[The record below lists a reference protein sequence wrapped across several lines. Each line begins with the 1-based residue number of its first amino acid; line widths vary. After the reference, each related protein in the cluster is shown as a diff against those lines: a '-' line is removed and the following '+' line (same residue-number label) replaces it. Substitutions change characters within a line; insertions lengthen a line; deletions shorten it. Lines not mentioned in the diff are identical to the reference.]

1 MASTQSNAET
11 LLILSGISKR
21 FGSTQALDDVSLQFS
36 SGQVHALVGE
46 NGAGKSTLVK
56 IISGV
61 LKPDE
66 GTVTINGREVVFDG
80 PHAASLAGIHLVHQ
94 ELALLP
100 HRSVVENIFLG
111 SEQRGVV
118 GLSWSRMA
126 ATARDALSRLG
137 LDLDVHQRVGDL
149 STANQQMVEIARAI
163 FRESRLIILD
173 EPTAALPPADAERL
187 FEVIRQLTAA
197 GTAVIYISHR
207 LDEVKEL
214 AHHVTVLKDG
224 RHVVTTAADD
234 LTTEKMIQL
243 MVGRVIDDMF
253 PEARASSLGEP
264 ALQVDELIDP
274 PSVYGASLSVLNG
287 EIVGLYGLEGHGQD
301 EVLACIA
308 GAREPVS
315 GALRVHGQV
324 IDWQPVAGMISAGVG
339 FVPEDRKSEG
349 LILEMT
355 SSHNI
360 TLPILRCLSRFGLV
374 SGERDRRKAAQA
386 AAAAGVRGE
395 LSASVR
401 SLSGGNQQKLVLAR
415 WLAAES
421 SILLLNQPTRGV
433 DVGSKSEI
441 YSLIRETCEAQG
453 RAALVVSREIKELQG
468 LCDRIL
474 VMSKGRLVAEHR
486 PGDTEEAIL
495 SSAVGNAKVAVNE

>member
-1 MASTQSNAET
+1 
-11 LLILSGISKR
+11 
-21 FGSTQALDDVSLQFS
+21 
-36 SGQVHALVGE
+36 
-46 NGAGKSTLVK
+46 
-56 IISGV
+56 
-61 LKPDE
+61 
-66 GTVTINGREVVFDG
+66 
-80 PHAASLAGIHLVHQ
+80 
-94 ELALLP
+94 
-100 HRSVVENIFLG
+100 
-111 SEQRGVV
+111 
-118 GLSWSRMA
+118 
-126 ATARDALSRLG
+126 
-137 LDLDVHQRVGDL
+137 
-149 STANQQMVEIARAI
+149 
-163 FRESRLIILD
+163 
-173 EPTAALPPADAERL
+173 
-187 FEVIRQLTAA
+187 
-197 GTAVIYISHR
+197 
-207 LDEVKEL
+207 
-214 AHHVTVLKDG
+214 
-224 RHVVTTAADD
+224 
-234 LTTEKMIQL
+234 

-315 GALRVHGQV
+315 GALRVHGQA